1 MLIGALTYDFQRDG
15 FKKYNSSLL
24 IEPGV
29 ATIQSYHKLHLVPF
43 GEYVPLVEVLPW
55 LTALTPYR
63 GTHVPS
69 LSFGREAA
77 WFTLG
82 PFGFA
87 AAICFEDTVPQV
99 VRRFFDE
106 RESGRP
112 PDLLINQSNDGWFH
126 GSAEHDMHLAVSI
139 FRAIE
144 NRVPLARAVNTGVSA
159 FIDGNGRILDSLP
172 KLREGV
178 LTGTIQLDDRT
189 SLYSSWG
196 DWLGLSCLAITIGL
210 APLAW
215 SRSVFPRR
223 QA

>member
-1 MLIGALTYDFQRDG
+1 M
-15 FKKYNSSLL
+15 
-24 IEPGV
+24 
-29 ATIQSYHKLHLVPF
+29 
-43 GEYVPLVEVLPW
+43 
-55 LTALTPYR
+55 
-63 GTHVPS
+63 
-69 LSFGREAA
+69 
-77 WFTLG
+77 
-82 PFGFA
+82 
-87 AAICFEDTVPQV
+87 
-99 VRRFFDE
+99 RRFFDE
-106 RESGRP
+106 REAGHP

-178 LTGTIQLDDRT
+178 LTGTIPLDDRT

-210 APLAW
+210 VPLAW
-215 SRSVFPRR
+215 TRSVFRASAGLTQIR
-223 QA
+223 QACHACLEAVHGVSFGKFERASDGSKDCP